1 MRACFFICLQ
11 FFASALYAVTD
22 EKKQTTPSVPDP
34 VGVGDF
40 VQVFL
45 GLAVVV
51 VAIVAMAW
59 IIKRTGYVNTRANGQ
74 LKVVGGLTLTQRE
87 RLLLVQVGKKQLL
100 IGVAPGR
107 ISTLHELEENIDVI
121 GSDKPVMESFAQKLN
136 TFMRKETM
144 PRDKS

>member
-1 MRACFFICLQ
+1 MRTCFFIFLQ
-11 FFASALYAVTD
+11 FFASALYAAPD
-22 EKKQTTPSVPDP
+22 EEKQTTPSVPDP

-59 IIKRTGYVNTRANGQ
+59 VIKRTGYVNTRANGQ

-107 ISTLHELEENIDVI
+107 ISTLHELEENIDVN
-121 GSDKPVMESFAQKLN
+121 GSDKPVMKSFAQKLN
-136 TFMRKETM
+136 TFMRKETL